1 MANQLG
7 MAEQHSIITLWKR
20 GWSHRRIARTLG
32 IHRSTVSRYVRLA
45 SEATI
50 NATGPPGACG
60 PPRISLAARCDGH
73 DAAGAAKPGSRVNDS
88 KPAISIT
95 GSEPT
100 SRSEL
105 TNRSEPT
112 NRSGPTSR
120 SEPTSRSDPTS
131 RSEGEAVS
139 GSDGGAVGWGRPK
152 PAISITG
159 SSGRQS
165 LCEPYRNVIEAYL
178 EQGLTAQRIWQDLR
192 AEHGFGDGYQSVQ
205 RFVRKLRSRT
215 PLPFR
220 RMECAPGEEAQVDFG
235 TGAWIV
241 QANGKRKRPHLFRIV
256 LSHSRKAYSEVVYRQ
271 TTEAF
276 IRCIENAFCYFGGVP
291 KTLVVDNLKA
301 AVIKAD
307 WFDPDLNPKIQ
318 AFAEHYGTVVLP
330 TKPRTPRHKGKVERQ
345 VGYAQSN
352 ALKGKTFASLQEQ
365 NIHLLDWERRVADTR
380 IHGTTRKQVG
390 KAFAEVEQPAL
401 VPLPMSRFP
410 SFQEA
415 KRIVNRDAHVEVD
428 KAFYS
433 VPPEYLTRTVWVRW
447 DARLVRIFDRHM
459 RQIAMHVKG
468 EAGRFRTRPEHIAP
482 QKISGVERGTVW
494 LLNKAGRIG
503 PHTTNW
509 AQSMLQARGIQ
520 GVRVLVGLLSLAGRN
535 TDRDIE
541 RACEL
546 AQTHGA
552 YRLRVIRQL
561 IKHTGHKQEQFEF
574 ITSHPII
581 RQLSDY
587 GDLVRNAFQETST

>member
-32 IHRSTVSRYVRLA
+32 IHRETVSRYVRLA
-45 SEATI
+45 SEATVG
-50 NATGPPGACG
+50 ATDQSVCDRPPGVSR
-60 PPRISLAARCDGH
+60 PLEPDPR
-73 DAAGAAKPGSRVNDS
+73 DAPKPGKPASRVGES
-88 KPAISIT
+88 KPAIPIT
-95 GSEPT
+95 GSEDDAA
-100 SRSEL
+100 E
-105 TNRSEPT
+105 
-112 NRSGPTSR
+112 
-120 SEPTSRSDPTS
+120 
-131 RSEGEAVS
+131 
-139 GSDGGAVGWGRPK
+139 WGRPK
-152 PAISITG
+152 PAISMAG

-165 LCEPYRNVIEAYL
+165 QCEPYRKVIEAYL
-178 EQGLTAQRIWQDLR
+178 EQGLTAQRIWQDLQT
-192 AEHGFGDGYQSVQ
+192 EHGFTDGYQSVQ
-205 RFVRKLRSRT
+205 RFVRKLRART

-235 TGAWIV
+235 TGASV
-241 QANGKRKRPHLFRIV
+241 TQTNGKRKRPHLFRIV

-276 IRCIENAFCYFGGVP
+276 IRCLENAFCHFGGVP

-330 TKPRTPRHKGKVERQ
+330 TKPRMPRHKGKVERQ

-365 NIHLLDWERRVADTR
+365 NVHLLDWETRVADTR

-390 KAFAEVEQPAL
+390 KVFAEVERPAL
-401 VPLPMSRFP
+401 LPLPMSRFP
-410 SFQEA
+410 FFREA

-433 VPPEYLTRTVWVRW
+433 VPPEYLGRTVWARW
-447 DARLVRIFDRHM
+447 DARLVRIFNRHM
-459 RQIAMHVKG
+459 QQIAMHVKG
-468 EAGRFRTRPEHIAP
+468 EAGRFSTSREHIAP
-482 QKISGVERGTVW
+482 EKISGVERGTVW
-494 LLNKAGRIG
+494 LMNKASLVG
-503 PHTTNW
+503 PHTTRW
-509 AQSMLQARGIQ
+509 AESMLQARGIQ
-520 GVRVLVGLLSLAGRN
+520 GVRVLSGLLGLAGRHA
-535 TDRDIE
+535 DRDIE

-552 YRLRVIRQL
+552 YRLRVIREL
-561 IKHTGHKQEQFEF
+561 IKRNGSKQEQFEF
-574 ITSHPII
+574 ITKHPII

-587 GDLVRNAFQETST
+587 GDLVRNAFQETQT

>member
-32 IHRSTVSRYVRLA
+32 IHRETVSRYLRLA
-45 SEATI
+45 SEATVG
-50 NATGPPGACG
+50 ATEQSVCNRPPGVSR
-60 PPRISLAARCDGH
+60 PLEPDAR
-73 DAAGAAKPGSRVNDS
+73 DAPKPAKPASRVGES
-88 KPAISIT
+88 KPANSIT
-95 GSEPT
+95 GS
-100 SRSEL
+100 
-105 TNRSEPT
+105 
-112 NRSGPTSR
+112 
-120 SEPTSRSDPTS
+120 
-131 RSEGEAVS
+131 A
-139 GSDGGAVGWGRPK
+139 GGAAEWGRPK
-152 PAISITG
+152 PAISMAG

-165 LCEPYRNVIEAYL
+165 QCEPYRKVIEAYL
-178 EQGLTAQRIWQDLR
+178 EQGLTAQRIWQDLQT
-192 AEHGFGDGYQSVQ
+192 EHGFTDGYQSVQ
-205 RFVRKLRSRT
+205 RFVRKLRART

-220 RMECAPGEEAQVDFG
+220 RMECAPGEESQVDFG
-235 TGAWIV
+235 TGAWVV
-241 QANGKRKRPHLFRIV
+241 QTDGKRKRPHLFRIV

-276 IRCIENAFCYFGGVP
+276 IRCLENAFCHFGGVP

-365 NIHLLDWERRVADTR
+365 NVHLLDWETRVADTR

-390 KAFAEVEQPAL
+390 KVFAEVERPAL
-401 VPLPMSRFP
+401 LPLPMSRFP
-410 SFQEA
+410 FFREA

-433 VPPEYLTRTVWVRW
+433 VPPEYLGRTVWARW
-447 DARLVRIFDRHM
+447 DARLVRIFNRHM
-459 RQIAMHVKG
+459 QQIAMHVKG
-468 EAGRFRTRPEHIAP
+468 EAGRFSTSREHIAP
-482 QKISGVERGTVW
+482 EKISGVERGTVW
-494 LLNKAGRIG
+494 LMNKASLVG
-503 PHTTNW
+503 PHTTRW
-509 AQSMLQARGIQ
+509 AESMLQARGIQ
-520 GVRVLVGLLSLAGRN
+520 GVRVLSGLLGLAGRHA
-535 TDRDIE
+535 DHDIE
-541 RACEL
+541 CACEL

-552 YRLRVIRQL
+552 YRLRVIREL
-561 IKHTGHKQEQFEF
+561 IKRNGSKQEQFEF
-574 ITSHPII
+574 ITEHPII

-587 GDLVRNAFQETST
+587 GDLVRNAFQETQT

>member
-7 MAEQHSIITLWKR
+7 MAEQHSIITLWKQ

-32 IHRSTVSRYVRLA
+32 IHRETVSRYVRLA
-45 SEATI
+45 SERIEETH
-50 NATGPPGACG
+50 GPPT
-60 PPRISLAARCDGH
+60 STE
-73 DAAGAAKPGSRVNDS
+73 AKPASRVGES

-95 GSEPT
+95 GS
-100 SRSEL
+100 
-105 TNRSEPT
+105 
-112 NRSGPTSR
+112 
-120 SEPTSRSDPTS
+120 
-131 RSEGEAVS
+131 A
-139 GSDGGAVGWGRPK
+139 GGAVGWDRPK
-152 PAISITG
+152 PAISIAG

-165 LCEPYRNVIEAYL
+165 LCEPYRKVIEAYL

-192 AEHGFGDGYQSVQ
+192 DEHGFTDGYLSVQ

-220 RMECAPGEEAQVDFG
+220 RMECAAGEEAQVDFG
-235 TGAWIV
+235 TGAWV
-241 QANGKRKRPHLFRIV
+241 VPTDGKRKRPHLFRIV

-276 IRCIENAFCYFGGVP
+276 IRCLENAFCHFGGVP

-352 ALKGKTFASLQEQ
+352 ALRGTTFASLQAQ
-365 NIHLLDWERRVADTR
+365 NIHLLDWETRVADTR

-390 KAFAEVEQPAL
+390 KVFAEVERAAL
-401 VPLPMSRFP
+401 LPL
-410 SFQEA
+410 
-415 KRIVNRDAHVEVD
+415 
-428 KAFYS
+428 
-433 VPPEYLTRTVWVRW
+433 
-447 DARLVRIFDRHM
+447 
-459 RQIAMHVKG
+459 
-468 EAGRFRTRPEHIAP
+468 RFRTNGEHIAP
-482 QKISGVERGTVW
+482 ETEGDRRGSPKGGVERGTVW
-494 LLNKAGRIG
+494 LMNKAGLVG
-503 PHTTNW
+503 PHTTRW
-509 AQSMLQARGIQ
+509 AESMLQARGIQ
-520 GVRVLVGLLSLAGRN
+520 GVRVLSGLLGLANRHAH
-535 TDRDIE
+535 TDIE

-552 YRLRVIRQL
+552 YRLRVIREL
-561 IKHTGHKQEQFEF
+561 IKRNGNRQEQFEF
-574 ITSHPII
+574 ITEHPII
-581 RQLSDY
+581 RNLSDY
-587 GDLVRNAFQETST
+587 GDLVRNAFQETSV

>member
-32 IHRSTVSRYVRLA
+32 IHRETVSRYVRLA
-45 SEATI
+45 SRRTEDAH
-50 NATGPPGACG
+50 APPAPAEGQPA
-60 PPRISLAARCDGH
+60 
-73 DAAGAAKPGSRVNDS
+73 SRVGES
-88 KPAISIT
+88 KPTIPIT

-100 SRSEL
+100 SRSDL
-105 TNRSEPT
+105 TDRC
-112 NRSGPTSR
+112 
-120 SEPTSRSDPTS
+120 
-131 RSEGEAVS
+131 A
-139 GSDGGAVGWGRPK
+139 GGAAEWDRPK
-152 PAISITG
+152 PAIPIAG
-159 SSGRQS
+159 SAGRQS
-165 LCEPYRNVIEAYL
+165 QCEPYRKVILAYL

-192 AEHGFGDGYQSVQ
+192 DDHSFAGGYLSVQ

-220 RMECAPGEEAQVDFG
+220 RMECAAGEEAQVDFG
-235 TGAWIV
+235 TGAWVV

-276 IRCIENAFCYFGGVP
+276 IRCIENAFCHFGGVP

-307 WFDPDLNPKIQ
+307 WFDPELNPKLQ

-352 ALKGKTFASLQEQ
+352 ALKGKTFASLQAQ
-365 NIHLLDWERRVADTR
+365 NLHLLDWETRVADTR

-390 KAFAEVEQPAL
+390 KVFVEVERAAL
-401 VPLPMSRFP
+401 LPLPTARFP
-410 SFQEA
+410 SFSEA
-415 KRIVNRDAHVEVD
+415 QRIVNRDAHVEVD

-433 VPPEYLTRTVWVRW
+433 VPPEYLGRKVWVRW
-447 DARLVRIFDRHM
+447 DGRLVRIFNHHM
-459 RQIAMHVKG
+459 QQIAMHVKG
-468 EAGRFRTRPEHIAP
+468 EAGRFRTNGEHIAP
-482 QKISGVERGTVW
+482 EKISGVERGTVW
-494 LLNKAGRIG
+494 LMNKANLVG
-503 PHTTNW
+503 PHTTRW
-509 AQSMLQARGIQ
+509 AESMLQARGIQ
-520 GVRVLVGLLSLAGRN
+520 GVRVLSGLLGLANRHAH
-535 TDRDIE
+535 TDVE

-552 YRLRVIRQL
+552 YRLRVIREL
-561 IKHTGHKQEQFEF
+561 IKREGNRQEQFEF
-574 ITSHPII
+574 ITEHPII
-581 RQLSDY
+581 RNLSDY
-587 GDLVRNAFQETST
+587 GDLVRNAFQETSV